1 MKLKMK
7 QDDKIDFGLN
17 ISDLNA
23 IISVIKENNKITKII
38 LFGSRAKGNFKNGSD
53 IDLAIF
59 SENLSFDD
67 FLEIKVNLEELL
79 LPYIIDLVDYN
90 TITNE
95 ELKQHIQRVGKVIFQ
110 K

>member
-1 MKLKMK
+1 MK
-7 QDDKIDFGLN
+7 QDDKIDFGLK
-17 ISDLNA
+17 ISDLNT

-53 IDLAIF
+53 IDLAII
-59 SENLSFDD
+59 SENLSFDEL
-67 FLEIKVNLEELL
+67 LEIKVNLEELL
-79 LPYIIDLVDYN
+79 LPYIFDLVDYN

-95 ELKQHIQRVGKVIFQ
+95 DLKQHIQRIGKIIFQ

>member
-1 MKLKMK
+1 MK

>member
-7 QDDKIDFGLN
+7 QDDKIDFGLK
-17 ISDLNA
+17 ISDLNT

-53 IDLAIF
+53 IDLAII
-59 SENLSFDD
+59 SENLSFDEL
-67 FLEIKVNLEELL
+67 LEIKVNLEELL
-79 LPYIIDLVDYN
+79 LPYIFDLVDYN

-95 ELKQHIQRVGKVIFQ
+95 DLKQHIQRIGKIIFQ

>member
-1 MKLKMK
+1 MK
-7 QDDKIDFGLN
+7 QDDKIDFGIK
-17 ISDLNA
+17 ISDLNT
-23 IISVIKENNKITKII
+23 IISVIKENNKIAKII
-38 LFGSRAKGNFKNGSD
+38 LFGSRAIGNFKNGSD

-59 SENLSFDD
+59 SDNLSFDD